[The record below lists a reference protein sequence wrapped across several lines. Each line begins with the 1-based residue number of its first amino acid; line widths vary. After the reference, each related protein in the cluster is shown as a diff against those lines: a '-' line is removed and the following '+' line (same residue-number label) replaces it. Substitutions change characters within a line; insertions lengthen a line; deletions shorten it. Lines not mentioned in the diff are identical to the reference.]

1 MSTKKPKKLMGN
13 TAARLHSPLLK
24 GKNYGQEIS
33 DLSESIG
40 IPLLPWQRWVLD
52 DMTTVDAEGAFV
64 RKTNLVMCARQNG
77 KTHLARMRILAGL
90 YLFKEKNIVILS
102 SNRSMALATF
112 REVAYA
118 IEAHPHLSQDIKAI
132 RYANGTESIEMKDG
146 RRLDVVAATRDGS
159 RGRTADFLFADEI
172 REINE
177 EAYSAFIPITRAR
190 PNAQTLLASNAGDAF
205 STVLNGLRE
214 RALSGPPKSF
224 GFYEWS
230 APQFA
235 KLDDRKGWQA
245 ANPALGYT
253 ISEQNIEESIS
264 TSSVETTRTETLMQ
278 WISSL
283 ASPWPNGAVEACSD
297 NTLSMSPGPLT
308 VFAFDISPSKRDAS
322 LVMGQ
327 LLPDGRIG
335 MAVLET
341 FHSEVSV
348 DELKVAAAIKKWCDM
363 YYPRVVCFDKYT
375 TASVA
380 ARLERSGV
388 RVQDVS
394 GASFYTACSDF
405 HEALSNSRL
414 VHSGQPLLVQ
424 HMQNCAAKTTDQSW
438 RIVRRQSAGPVDIAI
453 GLAMVIHVL
462 AQPVSE
468 AKVYS

>member
-1 MSTKKPKKLMGN
+1 MAKKTPKLMGA
-13 TAARLHSPLLK
+13 TKARLHSPLLK
-24 GKNYGQEIS
+24 GKNFGQEIS
-33 DLSESIG
+33 ELSESIG

-52 DMTTVDAEGAFV
+52 DMTTVDKDGQFI

-90 YLFKEKNIVILS
+90 YIFNEKNIVILS

-118 IEAHPHLSQDIKAI
+118 IESHPHLSKEIKAI

-146 RRLDVVAATRDGS
+146 RRMDVVAATRDGS
-159 RGRTADFLFADEI
+159 RGRTADFLFADEL
-172 REINE
+172 REIGE

-205 STVLNGLRE
+205 STVLNSMRE

-224 GFYEWS
+224 GFYEYS

-235 KLDDRKGWQA
+235 KINDRKGWQA

-253 ISEQNIEESIS
+253 ISEANIEESIS

-283 ASPWPNGAVEACSD
+283 ASPWPVGSVEACSD

-327 LLPDGRIG
+327 LLPDGKIG
-335 MAVLET
+335 IAVLET

-348 DELKVAAAIKKWCDM
+348 DELKIAAAIKKWADM

-375 TASVA
+375 CASVA

-388 RVQDVS
+388 RVQDIS
-394 GASFYTACSDF
+394 GATFYTACSDF
-405 HEALSNSRL
+405 HEALSNNRL
-414 VHSGQPLLVQ
+414 VHSGQQLLVQ
-424 HMQNCAAKTTDQSW
+424 HMNNCAAKTTDQSW